1 MDTLLIIDDEKS
13 LLDVLSLM
21 FKKEGYEV
29 KTAASGAEALDILT
43 NKAVD
48 LVITDIRMPH
58 LSGMEILKYVK
69 ENQPETPVIVITAYG
84 SIQQAVEALKAGALD
99 YIVKP
104 FDIEELKIL
113 VARGL
118 ERKHLELENLL
129 LKKDLK
135 DKYKFENM
143 IGKSRLMQ
151 EIYVLIDKVAG
162 TDSTVLITGESG
174 TGKEMAARAIHNL
187 SRRKDKPFVT
197 INCAALPENLLESE
211 LFGHTKGSFTGAIS
225 DKKGM
230 FEVAHKGTLFLDE
243 IAEMSPW
250 TQVKLLRALQ
260 EKKIRRVGGTDEIP
274 VDVRLI
280 AATNQDLKR
289 RIEEGKFREDLYYR
303 LNVISFEM
311 PPLRK
316 RTEDIPLLVQHFLQ
330 KYCQQMGKKMKRLA
344 PDVISLF
351 EAYSWPGNIRELE
364 NVIERIVAI
373 EDRETVTPACLPP
386 EMISQVNHNGRQVD
400 LRAGFNLN
408 EYLDDIAKRY
418 IIKALELSGGKIKD
432 AAPKLGVSY
441 RTLRYLINKYG
452 LKPRVS
458 DLGGEEEGE
467 ELNGNGLAAGD
478 EPPVSVMDNG
488 RAAVK
493 ETERGRSR

>member
-1 MDTLLIIDDEKS
+1 MDSILIIDDEKS

-29 KTAASGAEALDILT
+29 KTATSGADALDILT
-43 NKAVD
+43 NNAVD

-69 ENQPETPVIVITAYG
+69 ENQSETPVIVITAYG

-118 ERKHLELENLL
+118 ERKHLELENIL

-135 DKYKFENM
+135 EKYKFENM

-151 EIYVLIDKVAG
+151 EVYFLIDKVAG

-260 EKKIRRVGGTDEIP
+260 
-274 VDVRLI
+274 
-280 AATNQDLKR
+280 
-289 RIEEGKFREDLYYR
+289 
-303 LNVISFEM
+303 
-311 PPLRK
+311 
-316 RTEDIPLLVQHFLQ
+316 
-330 KYCQQMGKKMKRLA
+330 
-344 PDVISLF
+344 
-351 EAYSWPGNIRELE
+351 
-364 NVIERIVAI
+364 
-373 EDRETVTPACLPP
+373 
-386 EMISQVNHNGRQVD
+386 
-400 LRAGFNLN
+400 
-408 EYLDDIAKRY
+408 
-418 IIKALELSGGKIKD
+418 
-432 AAPKLGVSY
+432 
-441 RTLRYLINKYG
+441 
-452 LKPRVS
+452 
-458 DLGGEEEGE
+458 
-467 ELNGNGLAAGD
+467 
-478 EPPVSVMDNG
+478 
-488 RAAVK
+488 
-493 ETERGRSR
+493 